1 MWYELHNLW
10 LPTEGPPVS
19 KKLLQR
25 EETAAPIML
34 FQESWSH
41 TLGMHQHVV
50 NSLPCI
56 RLFIIYF
63 TQREAG
69 LPPDA
74 SDKCLLAQS
83 PSFFMKHW
91 PDLWENW
98 TLSES
103 HTTPATLMCSILLF
117 ALLSLDYN
125 TYPDNSQNN
134 KRWLLIYIVFADH
147 VIESW
152 EGWQNIE
159 KHIHGNLK

>member
-25 EETAAPIML
+25 EETAVPIML
-34 FQESWSH
+34 FQESWPH

-50 NSLPCI
+50 NRLPCL

-63 TQREAG
+63 TQREAR

-98 TLSES
+98 CVLFLNHTQPQPLSCALS
-103 HTTPATLMCSILLF
+103 YF
-117 ALLSLDYN
+117 LLSYHL
-125 TYPDNSQNN
+125 TIIHI
-134 KRWLLIYIVFADH
+134 LIIVKTIKDDF
-147 VIESW
+147 
-152 EGWQNIE
+152 
-159 KHIHGNLK
+159 